1 MKHMLLAL
9 ALMALVLVQFSYS
22 SYTVTHLNVTAQLNE
37 NTSAFVNE
45 VLTVKVS
52 NDSVAQYTTNRLAL
66 NLTLST
72 WQSLVG
78 PMLVQ
83 HIVNPTRGVY
93 NFKFLPGA
101 IFRNSS
107 GNFAYLLMSYDV
119 ANVTSVNRTG
129 PRSFRYA
136 FNTNVFNFEHGVSGE
151 VLPANTTFT
160 IIAPPGATITSVYPV
175 PDAPAAAFTTGY
187 SNITRV
193 SWFYGEPLS
202 TFNFT
207 FTLQESIETE
217 VMNFFSGVYRTLGY
231 ALYLII
237 VLALIGLIVY
247 VYIRA
252 GR

>member
-1 MKHMLLAL
+1 MRYSLLGLAVLLLMLQYAG
-9 ALMALVLVQFSYS
+9 A
-22 SYTVTHLNVTAQLNE
+22 SYTVTHLNVTMALNK

-45 VLTVKVS
+45 VLTLQIS
-52 NDSVAQYTTNRLAL
+52 NASVQQYTTNRLAL

-83 HIVNPTRGVY
+83 HIINPTGGLY

-101 IFRNSS
+101 IFKNSS

-119 ANVTSVNRTG
+119 PNVTTVEQTG
-129 PRSFRYA
+129 PRSFVYS
-136 FNTNVFNFEHGVSGE
+136 FNTKVFNFEHGVSGE

-160 IIAPPGATITSVYPV
+160 IEMPPGAQIISVYPV
-175 PDAPAAAFTTGY
+175 PDSPPSAFTNSYKNVTK
-187 SNITRV
+187 I

-202 TFNFT
+202 SFT
-207 FTLQESIETE
+207 LKFSLQESIETE
-217 VMNFFSGVYRTLGY
+217 VLKFLSGVYSFFGY
-231 ALYLII
+231 YTYLII
-237 VLALIGLIVY
+237 ALAIVALIIYLY
-247 VYIRA
+247 FRA